1 MNQYDQMY
9 AKKTM
14 TAEEAFNLLQDGDVM
29 FSAQAAA
36 EPVAILDK
44 LPYLKQTKLKDLQIN
59 TCLPIQDFSFFF
71 F

>member
-36 EPVAILDK
+36 EDPRGRIRGGAGNPESEGVGVRAG
-44 LPYLKQTKLKDLQIN
+44 
-59 TCLPIQDFSFFF
+59 
-71 F
+71 